1 MISKKQKKFIGNIE
15 IIKTKE
21 KTGEIIISI
30 TPLMQNKHYGSEA
43 IKRII
48 QYGFEKLKLEKFEIN
63 VYKNNQP
70 AINCYKK
77 VGFKI
82 NSENDNTYYMTYK

>member
-48 QYGFEKLKLEKFEIN
+48 QYGFEKLKLENFEIN

-70 AINCYKK
+70 AINC
-77 VGFKI
+77 
-82 NSENDNTYYMTYK
+82 